1 MSEFFIGQIMMA
13 GFNFAPR
20 FWALAN
26 GATLPISQNTALF
39 SLLGTQFG
47 GNGTT
52 IFALPDL
59 RSRTPIGYASSVD
72 PSWQPPPVQIGQA
85 SGVENV
91 TLLSTN
97 LPSHT
102 HAVNASTA
110 NGDNRSASGR
120 VFATSTNAGSPPPN
134 IYAASTGPLVP
145 LNAQSVAPSGGNQP
159 HPNLQPYSVI
169 NFCIALSGIYPSRN

>member
-13 GFNFAPR
+13 GFNFAPK

-26 GATLPISQNTALF
+26 GQLLPINQNQALF
-39 SLLGTQFG
+39 SLLGTQYG

-52 IFALPDL
+52 NFALPDL

-72 PSWQPPPVQIGQA
+72 PSWQPPSVQIGQT

-97 LPSHT
+97 LPAHGHQVGAT
-102 HAVNASTA
+102 TNNGTTRNPNNA
-110 NGDNRSASGR
+110 
-120 VFATSTNAGSPPPN
+120 
-134 IYAASTGPLVP
+134 IYATTTVPIHGPSSGSLVP
-145 LNAQSVAPSGGNQP
+145 LNPQTLAPSGGNQP

-169 NFCIALSGIYPSRN
+169 NFCIALSGIFPSRN

>member
-1 MSEFFIGQIMMA
+1 MSDFFIGQIMMA

-20 FWALAN
+20 YWAQCN
-26 GATLPISQNTALF
+26 GQLLPINQNQALF
-39 SLLGTQFG
+39 SLLGTQYG

-52 IFALPDL
+52 NFALPDL

-72 PSWQPPPVQIGQA
+72 PSWQPPSVQIGQA

-97 LPSHT
+97 LPP
-102 HAVNASTA
+102 HAHQVNASTN
-110 NGDNRSASGR
+110 NGTTRNPGNALY
-120 VFATSTNAGSPPPN
+120 ATTTVPIHGPSNGS
-134 IYAASTGPLVP
+134 LVP
-145 LNAQSVAPSGGNQP
+145 LNPETLSPSGGNQP

-169 NFCIALSGIYPSRN
+169 NFCIALSGIFPSRN

>member
-13 GFNFAPR
+13 GFNFAPK

-26 GATLPISQNTALF
+26 GQLLPINQNQALF
-39 SLLGTQFG
+39 SLLGTQYG

-52 IFALPDL
+52 NFALPDL

-72 PSWQPPPVQIGQA
+72 PNWQPPSVQIGQSA
-85 SGVENV
+85 GVENV

-97 LPSHT
+97 LPSHAHT
-102 HAVNASTA
+102 VNGTTTA
-110 NGDNRSASGR
+110 GNNRSPAGRLFGASS
-120 VFATSTNAGSPPPN
+120 STGTPPN
-134 IYAASTGPLVP
+134 LYAAPGTLVP
-145 LNAQSVAPSGGNQP
+145 ENPQTVAPSGGNQP

-169 NFCIALSGIYPSRN
+169 NFCIALSGIFPSRN